1 MHGTP
6 DEAVVGQGEH
16 PDEPVR
22 RPRPVQIV
30 LHEDHTRM
38 QAGVWRNLR
47 DDIAGVEVRRL
58 KSNGVGGARGR

>member
-30 LHEDHTRM
+30 LHEDHTGLH
-38 QAGVWRNLR
+38 AGVWRNIR
-47 DDIAGVEVRRL
+47 DDIAGVDVRRL
-58 KSNGVGGARGR
+58 